1 MNEIDKFFSQF
12 IGQSQGQ
19 GRFLRLSV
27 EDNLVGGTFI
37 GRKGNQ
43 DYLKVKID
51 GLQLTGGG
59 GVQSVTG
66 LNTNNSDPKN
76 PIVQISIGS
85 GLSGN
90 GTPSSPLTAT
100 GSGGT
105 VISVGG
111 LSPLF
116 TVTNPTTT
124 PTFSQISQTQ
134 NLVFASPNGSSGNPT
149 FRALVASDIPSL
161 SYVTSVGLSVPTG
174 FSVSGSPVTSSG
186 TLALSFAAGYSLPTN
201 TSQTNWDTAYTN
213 RITSL
218 TTTGSGAATLIAN
231 VLNIPTPP
239 SATFVSLT
247 TTGSSG
253 SSTLSSGVLNVP
265 TYTLSGLGGQPL
277 ATNLTSLSG
286 LTYASLSFVKM
297 SAAGTFSLDT
307 NTYLTANQ
315 TITLSGEATG
325 SGTTSIGVT
334 LTNSAVIG
342 KVLTGYVSGA
352 GTVAATDSILEAIQ
366 KLNGNIGAIVSG
378 VSSVSGTTN
387 RITSTGGATPVIDIS
402 ASYVGQSSITT
413 VSNTTGITTGAWK
426 ATIIDPTYGGT
437 GVNNSTRTITVNTN
451 NAIFDFSGAFTLT
464 VPATGTAALG
474 TGASN
479 RISYWSGT
487 NTVTSS
493 ANFTY
498 DGTTFAQNAPITANF
513 FSAATSNAY
522 IGMNSTRQRLGLFQG
537 DITQAA
543 LLTYEVSATSGGAN
557 YMTTFKYGTGV
568 AGNLFSTVPLA
579 NLGGF
584 NSGSILGGGGTQ
596 PMLFGGEP
604 LYWGRYTTSTA
615 VMMKLTKEGLTLDV
629 ASAFSNAAS
638 LNALTVATGR
648 SYFGSAT
655 SATST
660 VHIGG
665 SLATAISTKVAN
677 YTLTASDYTI
687 IFDGTSLTATLP
699 AASTCAGR
707 IYVLVNRNATALTT
721 SIAYQTL
728 TTGVTST
735 TVTAAS
741 SIIIQSDGTNWY
753 QIR

>member
-66 LNTNNSDPKN
+66 LNTNNSDPQN

-218 TTTGSGAATLIAN
+218 TTTGSGAATLISN

-239 SATFVSLT
+239 TATFTSLT

-286 LTYASLSFVKM
+286 LTYASLAFVKM

-334 LTNSAVIG
+334 LTNSAVID

-352 GTVAATDSILEAIQ
+352 GTVAATDSILQAIQ
-366 KLNGNIGAIVSG
+366 KLNGNIAAKTNTLTIFAANGTWALPLDSTTYFMPIQGGIGLPITTATTFLVTFTFDIEVTGLMIQHLNNTGIQGTSENFIFGIYNATDVVYYPFLNIQTNQGSG
-378 VSSVSGTTN
+378 VS
-387 RITSTGGATPVIDIS
+387 
-402 ASYVGQSSITT
+402 
-413 VSNTTGITTGAWK
+413 K
-426 ATIIDPTYGGT
+426 
-437 GVNNSTRTITVNTN
+437 
-451 NAIFDFSGAFTLT
+451 
-464 VPATGTAALG
+464 
-474 TGASN
+474 
-479 RISYWSGT
+479 
-487 NTVTSS
+487 
-493 ANFTY
+493 NFQ
-498 DGTTFAQNAPITANF
+498 TFALSQAIPANK
-513 FSAATSNAY
+513 AICMYCTTPAWVTNP
-522 IGMNSTRQRLGLFQG
+522 
-537 DITQAA
+537 TQ
-543 LLTYEVSATSGGAN
+543 LVLR
-557 YMTTFKYGTGV
+557 TT
-568 AGNLFSTVPLA
+568 L
-579 NLGGF
+579 
-584 NSGSILGGGGTQ
+584 
-596 PMLFGGEP
+596 
-604 LYWGRYTTSTA
+604 
-615 VMMKLTKEGLTLDV
+615 
-629 ASAFSNAAS
+629 
-638 LNALTVATGR
+638 
-648 SYFGSAT
+648 
-655 SATST
+655 
-660 VHIGG
+660 
-665 SLATAISTKVAN
+665 
-677 YTLTASDYTI
+677 
-687 IFDGTSLTATLP
+687 
-699 AASTCAGR
+699 
-707 IYVLVNRNATALTT
+707 LVNRT
-721 SIAYQTL
+721 
-728 TTGVTST
+728 
-735 TVTAAS
+735 
-741 SIIIQSDGTNWY
+741 
-753 QIR
+753 